1 MAEPTAEIR
10 RHTDTAAAA
19 NTVIQEAQYTKT
31 HTAMRTVPNAVKD
44 TTAHTA
50 ERVMILM
57 IAETFI
63 ITEIIM
69 QENTIISAASE
80 EAHITV

>member
-10 RHTDTAAAA
+10 RHTDMAAAA

-31 HTAMRTVPNAVKD
+31 HTAMRTVPNAAKD
-44 TTAHTA
+44 TIAHTA

-63 ITEIIM
+63 ITEIIV
-69 QENTIISAASE
+69 EEGTIISAASG